1 MRFIKAA
8 LLIVLLTVASCFQP
22 KVNAQ
27 NSTIESANS
36 LFKAGQFA
44 EAERVCADLLTRDR
58 KNVRALN
65 LRGRLALLS
74 NRLDEAQKWLTKALQ
89 LDPSDNRAR
98 ALLAETYYRRDDFQ
112 KAAPLLR
119 AVGREAMAKKLES
132 FKGTVPYQIEGQPPT
147 TSLKFVQ
154 TDPLP
159 VVSVR
164 VNGSEEV
171 NFIIDTGGPEVI
183 IDSEFARTVGA
194 RSFGSETGTF
204 AGGKQSA
211 YQHGRVDS
219 LTLGEYKVTNVPVLI
234 QPTRQLAQV
243 VGGKRVDGI
252 LGTVLLYHFL
262 STLDYPQG
270 ELLLQRRTKANLKRM
285 AQTAQSANHM
295 VVPFWLAGDHYMVA
309 WGSINRSQPLL
320 LFVDT
325 GAAGVGLTCPDS
337 TIKEAGIK
345 LSEGQAGEGVGGGG
359 RIKITPFVVDELTLG
374 AAKASKI
381 VGLAGAFPPTLE
393 NTFGFRIGGLI
404 SHTFFRPYAVTF
416 DFTGMRLVL
425 KKKASRPATTGDQR
439 AANFGSR

>member
-1 MRFIKAA
+1 MRFFKAA
-8 LLIVLLTVASCFQP
+8 LLIVLLTVAACFQP
-22 KVNAQ
+22 VVNAQ
-27 NSTIESANS
+27 TDNSTIESANS

-44 EAERVCADLLTRDR
+44 EAERVCADLLARDR
-58 KNVRALN
+58 KNVQVLI

-89 LDPSDNRAR
+89 LDPSQTRAK
-98 ALLAETYYRRDDFQ
+98 ALLAESYYRRDDFQ
-112 KAAPLLR
+112 RAAPLFR
-119 AVGREAMAKKLES
+119 STGREAMAKKLES
-132 FKGTVPYQIEGQPPT
+132 FKGLVPYRIEGQPQM
-147 TSLKFVQ
+147 TSLKFIQ
-154 TDPLP
+154 ADPLP
-159 VVSVR
+159 VIRVR
-164 VNGSEEV
+164 VNGGPEV

-183 IDSEFARTVGA
+183 IDAEFAKALGA
-194 RSFGSETGTF
+194 LSFGSETGTF
-204 AGGKQSA
+204 AGGKQFA

-219 LTLGEYKVTNVPVLI
+219 LTLGEYKVKNVPVLI

-243 VGGKRVDGI
+243 AGGKRVDGI

-262 STLDYPQG
+262 STLDYAQG
-270 ELLLQRRTKANLKRM
+270 ELVLQRRTKANLKRV
-285 AQTAQSANHM
+285 ARTAQSANQS

-309 WGSINRSQPLL
+309 WGSINHSRPLL

-359 RIKITPFVVDELTLG
+359 KIKITPFVVDELTLG
-374 AAKASKI
+374 AAKESKI

-393 NTFGFRIGGLI
+393 NTFGFRLGGLI
-404 SHTFFRPYAVTF
+404 SHSFFRPYSVTF

-425 KKKASRPATTGDQR
+425 KKKESQEGL
-439 AANFGSR
+439 